1 MVEPADTL
9 VVMIEAAAALAGF
22 AGIVAAL
29 RREKW
34 TELDSLQIKNLLSC
48 AFSALFVSILALVM
62 MHAEFEEKITWITLS
77 AAWFIAGSVATARN
91 AFDYRKLSKTTGQ
104 TFPSANNLFW
114 FSTVLVVLA
123 LQVYNI
129 IVLTAFWPVLLGIAW
144 LFALCC
150 FSFWQLLI
158 RHNQ

>member
-1 MVEPADTL
+1 
-9 VVMIEAAAALAGF
+9 
-22 AGIVAAL
+22 
-29 RREKW
+29 
-34 TELDSLQIKNLLSC
+34 
-48 AFSALFVSILALVM
+48 M
-62 MHAEFEEKITWITLS
+62 MHAEFEEKVTWITLS
-77 AAWFIAGSVATARN
+77 AAWLIVGAAATARN
-91 AFDYRKLSKTTGQ
+91 AFDYRKLSTTTGQ

-114 FSTVLVVLA
+114 FSTVLGVLA

-129 IVLTAFWPVLLGIAW
+129 IALTAFWPVLLGIAW